1 MAKSTSQRALEA
13 VQEPEE
19 DNKGRKPD
27 YLVKVRQPPTRG
39 ADNKLYRTNQFTTVG
54 AAWKQKDKNGNEF
67 IGVKLNVAGLT
78 FPDNSFVLF
87 PPYNEE

>member
-1 MAKSTSQRALEA
+1 MAKPVSQRALET

-19 DNKGRKPD
+19 ENRGRKPD

-39 ADNKLYRTNQFTTVG
+39 SDGKMYRSNQFSTVG
-54 AAWKQKDKNGNEF
+54 AAWKQTDKNGREF
-67 IGVKLNVAGLT
+67 LGVKLNVANLT

-87 PPYNEE
+87 PPYSEE